1 VALHHRLDKDTSGV
15 MLFALHRSANRKLGE
30 AFQNHH
36 VSKDYL
42 AWVDECPS
50 SEEWASTDDI
60 CRKDGRYAVCP
71 MGQGKRA
78 KTRFKVVHREDNGAL
93 LRARPLTGRT
103 HQIRLHLAASGLP
116 IRGDRIY
123 GGKPVGRL
131 HLHAYQ
137 LRLTHPVTGL
147 ELILTAP
154 TPPEWPAPHNIP
166 DWL

>member
-123 GGKPVGRL
+123 GGKPAGRL

-137 LRLTHPVTGL
+137 LRLTHPVTGS